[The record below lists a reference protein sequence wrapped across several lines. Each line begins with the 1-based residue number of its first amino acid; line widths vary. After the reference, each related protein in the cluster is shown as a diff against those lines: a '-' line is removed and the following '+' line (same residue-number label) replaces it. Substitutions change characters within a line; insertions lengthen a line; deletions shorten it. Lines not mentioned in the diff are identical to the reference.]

1 MEGDERKEKEEA
13 LSITKEKVQVH
24 SFLYNTGYE

>member
-1 MEGDERKEKEEA
+1 MEGDENKENKEA

-24 SFLYNTGYE
+24 SSFYNTGYE